1 MTALRKFLVQVDVEP
16 YEQDIFAETEEQA
29 SEEVLR
35 ELQDAGLELYGMS
48 IVEVDNDIE
57 LDDSDTYNFPITV
70 MTYLNQGVTGPND
83 SSISNDDDADP
94 FGDEDTEVD
103 SFDAP
108 ECTCT
113 AATVDV
119 GQVDPAC
126 PYVTGK
132 RS

>member
-1 MTALRKFLVQVDVEP
+1 MTGLRKFLVQVDVES
-16 YEQDIFAETEEQA
+16 YEQDIFAENEEQA
-29 SEEVLR
+29 SEEALR

-48 IVEVDNDIE
+48 IVEDLSYVEPD
-57 LDDSDTYNFPITV
+57 
-70 MTYLNQGVTGPND
+70 
-83 SSISNDDDADP
+83 DDDADP
-94 FGDEDTEVD
+94 FGDEDTET
-103 SFDAP
+103 FDAP

-113 AATVDV
+113 TATVDV